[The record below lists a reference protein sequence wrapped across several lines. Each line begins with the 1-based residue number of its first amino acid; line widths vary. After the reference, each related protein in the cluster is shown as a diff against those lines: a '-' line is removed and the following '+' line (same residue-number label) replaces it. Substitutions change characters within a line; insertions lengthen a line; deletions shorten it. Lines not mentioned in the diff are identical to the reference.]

1 MAFFNKLTNVINS
14 NFNDP
19 MKYLKILNMNHKFV
33 LFFFVIVLI
42 NYINT
47 GIVFSIDNQYEE
59 KTYYLK
65 NDNYQNIP
73 RSYFE
78 FLENKFRKKM
88 VFSLES

>member
-1 MAFFNKLTNVINS
+1 
-14 NFNDP
+14 
-19 MKYLKILNMNHKFV
+19 MKYLKILNINHKFI

-47 GIVFSIDNQYEE
+47 GIIFSKDNQNED

-78 FLENKFRKKM
+78 FLENKNHNLTIEQLKNSTWSKELKTNQ
-88 VFSLES
+88 SY